1 MILEVSPILPS
12 QEDLI
17 KQLRT
22 FLSGAG
28 ANNRTQ
34 VNPQLSSTA
43 LHLLTH
49 LPAAREAVL
58 EYFGSVLDG
67 MVSRYNPQ
75 QDRDQAAYSEDVSEM
90 ILEDL
95 SRVLLSLISNSPS
108 PWAPIVSTW
117 SLDCLGKLSTKWSS
131 KVCGK
136 QGGGSSQLLHEK
148 MSAWLGCNAARVLL
162 DLAADCL
169 AKLMD
174 SKVDT
179 KMENTVDYMMSDT
192 ESCVAA
198 LLETSVKHTPHF
210 DWVVAHIGSCFPHTV
225 THRVLSVGLKDFIT
239 ASKEGGGEVT
249 LTKVPRLFSVVNILS
264 HLATTHQ
271 TDLQTAVHS
280 LLTSSLTST
289 PPSSTHIATVP
300 FLLSL
305 SSLSPGVRRAL
316 TSDLAPL
323 LAPLLDRIPLLYP
336 SWTSLYFPSHNSL
349 LSNITQLLLSTDCEG
364 PRILLLLLQAG
375 AETDQGVVGSTARI
389 IMNNLLSDIF
399 SQVHSMPKHR
409 TEEVA
414 IFCGMTSSLSTIQ
427 EMLLVEDTFQLA
439 ASTQLLSLFCL
450 HKGRSVSA
458 QLLKFLVASCTK
470 DQQLMV
476 VVQLVSQL
484 EQFHTNMVGE
494 AVSTGLRDKK
504 IDMTVFLSNLTKL
517 CQLDSGVSQSWVR
530 GLVGCQGILVEH
542 LVRPELTGLVLDL
555 FRIVPSSDNM
565 RVNTLHK
572 ICHGFVQV
580 IFNTIT
586 TTNLTMEASSARIS
600 SCEKILLQLCK
611 QHCGLQ
617 ISLRFLLDA
626 CLNSSYCVWLGG
638 EETDT
643 DQCSVRQKQA
653 VSLLKDNHKFGVM
666 PVQPLGSST
675 VFHAGTIGAGARGV
689 AENKPVTKD
698 QAEINRRTVAG
709 VIMRLCES
717 TGDQPG
723 EGAKQLALMM
733 VEIISPDI
741 MYNGLP
747 WPEEEFMKVTIER
760 DLSITRLLTRH
771 PITWTLLTMLA
782 QARPALCYCS
792 VLVRAVVAVSISH
805 WASHVTSRLTDH
817 PAQMDITRRVLE
829 LMAVGQFLPP
839 QLSLVPQIMHIF
851 DPFQLHC
858 VLIDIWNF
866 MKITVP
872 GPSLFQIAEGSGEAS
887 RDFGPYK
894 NYHGFCERLRVVVVK
909 NIDTM
914 AVIFKKYFVDALKE
928 SGENGQNGHAEPVV

>member
-1 MILEVSPILPS
+1 MILEVAPTPPNQDEL
-12 QEDLI
+12 L

-22 FLSGAG
+22 FLAGAG
-28 ANNRTQ
+28 ASTRTQ

-43 LHLLTH
+43 LHLLTQ

-67 MVSRYNPQ
+67 IVSRYNPQ
-75 QDRDQAAYSEDVSEM
+75 QDREGQNTFNEDEE
-90 ILEDL
+90 ILLEDL
-95 SRVLLSLISNSPS
+95 AKVLSSLVTSSPS

-131 KVCGK
+131 KICGK
-136 QGGGSSQLLHEK
+136 QGPNSNQLLNEK
-148 MSAWLGCNAARVLL
+148 LSAWLGCSAARVLL
-162 DLAADCL
+162 DLNADCL

-179 KMENTVDYMMSDT
+179 KMEHTVDYMMSDT

-239 ASKEGGGEVT
+239 ASKEGEGE
-249 LTKVPRLFSVVNILS
+249 LSLAKVPRLLSVVNILS

-280 LLTSSLTST
+280 LLSSSLTTTT
-289 PPSSTHIATVP
+289 PSPTHIATVP

-305 SSLSPGVRRAL
+305 SNLSPGVRRAL
-316 TSDLAPL
+316 TTDLAPL
-323 LAPLLDRIPLLYP
+323 LTPLLDRIPVLYP
-336 SWTSLYFPSHNSL
+336 SWTSLYYPTPNTL
-349 LSNITQLLLSTDCEG
+349 LTTTTQLLLSTDRDG
-364 PRILLLLLQAG
+364 PQLLLLLLQAG
-375 AETDQGVVGSTARI
+375 AGQGVVATPARTVL
-389 IMNNLLSDIF
+389 NSLLADIF
-399 SQVHSMPKHR
+399 TQVHSMSRHR
-409 TEEVA
+409 LEEVA
-414 IFCGMTSSLSTIQ
+414 IFSGLTTHLPTFQ
-427 EMLLVEDTFQLA
+427 QLLLVEDSVQLSA
-439 ASTQLLSLFCL
+439 TIQLLSLFCL

-458 QLLKFLVASCTK
+458 QLLKFLLGSCAK
-470 DQQLMV
+470 EQQLV
-476 VVQLVSQL
+476 VVTQLVNQL
-484 EQFHTNMVGE
+484 EQFHPNMVQE
-494 AVSTGLRDKK
+494 AVALGLRDRRL
-504 IDMTVFLSNLTKL
+504 DMKLFLSNLTKL
-517 CQLDSGVSQSWVR
+517 SQLESGSCHSWVR
-530 GLVGCQGILVEH
+530 AVTSCQAQLVEQ
-542 LVRPELTGLVLDL
+542 LARPDMTGLVLEL
-555 FRIVPSSDNM
+555 FRIVQPDSNL

-580 IFNTIT
+580 ILSTIT
-586 TTNLTMEASSARIS
+586 STNLTMETSAARVS
-600 SCEKILLQLCK
+600 SCEKILLQLCQ

-617 ISLRFLLDA
+617 ITLRFLLDS
-626 CLNSSYCVWLGG
+626 CLNSPYCKWLGG
-638 EETDT
+638 LQNSEEN
-643 DQCSVRQKQA
+643 SVRQKQSL
-653 VSLLKDNHKFGVM
+653 SLLVDNYKFGSM

-675 VFHAGTIGAGARGV
+675 VFHAGTIGNGAHGPP
-689 AENKPVTKD
+689 EEHPVSED

-709 VIMRLCES
+709 VVMRLCE
-717 TGDQPG
+717 GAGEQEG
-723 EGAKQLALMM
+723 EGAKQLALML

-771 PITWTLLTMLA
+771 PITWTLLSMLA

-805 WASHVTSRLTDH
+805 WASHVTSRLADH
-817 PAQMDITRRVLE
+817 PAQVDITRRVLE

-839 QLSLVPQIMHIF
+839 QLALVPQIMHIF

-858 VLIDIWNF
+858 ILIDIWNF
-866 MKITVP
+866 MKVTVP
-872 GPSLFQIAEGSGEAS
+872 GPSLFTISEGSGAAT

-894 NYHGFCERLRVVVVK
+894 NYHGFCERLRVVMVK
-909 NIDTM
+909 NINTM

>member
-1 MILEVSPILPS
+1 MRS
-12 QEDLI
+12 
-17 KQLRT
+17 
-22 FLSGAG
+22 FLAGAG
-28 ANNRTQ
+28 PSTRNQ

-67 MVSRYNPQ
+67 IVSRYNPQ
-75 QDRDQAAYSEDVSEM
+75 QDRDQNAYNEDMSEI

-95 SRVLLSLISNSPS
+95 ARVLSSLVSSSPS

-136 QGGGSSQLLHEK
+136 QGPNSNQLLHEK
-148 MSAWLGCNAARVLL
+148 MSAWLGCSAARVLL

-239 ASKEGGGEVT
+239 ASKEGEGEVT
-249 LTKVPRLFSVVNILS
+249 LTKVPRLLSVVNILS

-271 TDLQTAVHS
+271 TDLQTAVHTLVS
-280 LLTSSLTST
+280 SSLTST
-289 PPSSTHIATVP
+289 SPSPTHIATVP

-323 LAPLLDRIPLLYP
+323 LTPLLDRIPVLYP
-336 SWTSLYFPSHNSL
+336 SWTSLYFPSPNAL
-349 LSNITQLLLSTDCEG
+349 LSNVTQLLLSTDREG
-364 PRILLLLLQAG
+364 PHLLLLLLQAG
-375 AETDQGVVGSTARI
+375 VGQGVVGSSART
-389 IMNNLLSDIF
+389 IMNSLLADIF
-399 SQVHSMPKHR
+399 TQVHNMPKHR

-414 IFCGMTSSLSTIQ
+414 IFSGMSVHMATIQ
-427 EMLLVEDTFQLA
+427 EMLLVEDSFQLA
-439 ASTQLLSLFCL
+439 ASTQLLSLYCT

-458 QLLKFLVASCTK
+458 QLLKFLLGSCAK
-470 DQQLMV
+470 EQQLTV
-476 VVQLVSQL
+476 VVQLVGQL

-494 AVSTGLRDKK
+494 AVSIGLRDKK
-504 IDMTVFLSNLTKL
+504 MDMEVFLSNLAKL
-517 CQLDSGVSQSWVR
+517 SQLESGSCHSWVR
-530 GLVGCQGILVEH
+530 AVTSCQAQLVEH
-542 LVRPELTGLVLDL
+542 LVKPNMTGLVLEL
-555 FRIVPSSDNM
+555 FRLVPIATNM

-572 ICHGFVQV
+572 ISHGFVQV
-580 IFNTIT
+580 ILNTIT
-586 TTNLTMEASSARIS
+586 TPNFTVEASAARIS
-600 SCEKILLQLCK
+600 SCEKILLQLCQ

-617 ISLRFLLDA
+617 ITLRFLLDS
-626 CLNSSYCVWLGG
+626 CLNSPYCVWLGG
-638 EETDT
+638 VQDSE
-643 DQCSVRQKQA
+643 QGSVRQNQA

-675 VFHAGTIGAGARGV
+675 VFHAGTIGAGARGAA
-689 AENKPVTKD
+689 AEHPVSED
-698 QAEINRRTVAG
+698 QVEINRRTVAG
-709 VIMRLCES
+709 VIMRLCEG

-723 EGAKQLALMM
+723 EGAKQLALML

-771 PITWTLLTMLA
+771 PITWTLMSMLA

-805 WASHVTSRLTDH
+805 WASHVTSRLSDH
-817 PAQMDITRRVLE
+817 PAQVSITRRVLE

-839 QLSLVPQIMHIF
+839 QLALVPQIMHIF

-872 GPSLFQIAEGSGEAS
+872 GPSLFQISEGSGDAT

-928 SGENGQNGHAEPVV
+928 SGENGQNGHAEPLV

>member
-1 MILEVSPILPS
+1 MILEVTSNSPN

-28 ANNRTQ
+28 SHNRNQ

-58 EYFGSVLDG
+58 EYFGCVLDG
-67 MVSRYNPQ
+67 MVSRYNAQ
-75 QDRDQAAYSEDVSEM
+75 QERDQAAYSEDVSEM
-90 ILEDL
+90 ILEDM
-95 SRVLLSLISNSPS
+95 SRVLLSLISTSPS

-117 SLDCLGKLSTKWSS
+117 SLECLGKLSTKWSS

-136 QGGGSSQLLHEK
+136 QGSSSSQLLHEK
-148 MSAWLGCNAARVLL
+148 MSAWLSCNAARVLL

-174 SKVDT
+174 SKVNT

-225 THRVLSVGLKDFIT
+225 THRVLSVGLKDYIT
-239 ASKEGGGEVT
+239 ASKEGGGEVA
-249 LTKVPRLFSVVNILS
+249 LTKVPRLLSVVNILS
-264 HLATTHQ
+264 HLGTTHQ
-271 TDLQTAVHS
+271 TDLQTAVHALLSTS
-280 LLTSSLTST
+280 LSST
-289 PPSSTHIATVP
+289 PPSPTHIATVP

-305 SSLSPGVRRAL
+305 STLSPGVRRAL

-323 LAPLLDRIPLLYP
+323 LAPLLDRIPVLYP
-336 SWTSLYFPSHNSL
+336 LWTSLYFPSPNSL
-349 LSNITQLLLSTDCEG
+349 LNNITQLLLSTDQEG
-364 PRILLLLLQAG
+364 PRLLLLLLQAG
-375 AETDQGVVGSTARI
+375 PETDQGVVGSAARV
-389 IMNNLLSDIF
+389 IMNSLLADLF
-399 SQVHSMPKHR
+399 NQVHTMPKHR

-414 IFCGMTSSLSTIQ
+414 IFSGMATHLPTIQ
-427 EMLLVEDTFQLA
+427 NMLLLDDTFQLTA
-439 ASTQLLSLFCL
+439 TTQLLSLYCL
-450 HKGRSVSA
+450 YKGRSASA
-458 QLLKFLVASCTK
+458 QLLKFLVARCTK

-476 VVQLVSQL
+476 VMQLVGQL
-484 EQFHTNMVGE
+484 EQFHSNMVVE

-504 IDMTVFLSNLTKL
+504 IDLGAFISNITKL
-517 CQLDSGVSQSWVR
+517 CHLDSSMNHSWVSGVR
-530 GLVGCQGILVEH
+530 ECQALLVEH
-542 LVRPELTGLVLDL
+542 LVRPELTIIVLEL
-555 FRIVPSSDNM
+555 FRIVPSATNM
-565 RVNTLHK
+565 RVNALHK

-586 TTNLTMEASSARIS
+586 STNLTTEVSSARIF

-617 ISLRFLLDA
+617 ITLRFLLDA
-626 CLNSSYCVWLGG
+626 CLNSPYCVWLGG
-638 EETDT
+638 EQDT
-643 DQCSVRQKQA
+643 EHCSVRQKQA
-653 VSLLKDNHKFGVM
+653 ASLLKDNHKFGVM

-675 VFHAGTIGAGARGV
+675 VFHAGTIGAGARGD
-689 AENKPVTKD
+689 AGDHPVSRD
-698 QAEINRRTVAG
+698 QVEINRRTVAG
-709 VIMRLCES
+709 VIMRLCEG

-760 DLSITRLLTRH
+760 DLSITRFLTRH
-771 PITWTLLTMLA
+771 PITWTLLTMLS

-817 PAQMDITRRVLE
+817 PAQVDITRRVLE

-839 QLSLVPQIMHIF
+839 QLALVPRIMHIF

-872 GPSLFQIAEGSGEAS
+872 GPSLYQISEGSGEAS

-914 AVIFKKYFVDALKE
+914 AIIFKKYFVDALKE
-928 SGENGQNGHAEPVV
+928 SGENGQNGHAEPLV

>member
-1 MILEVSPILPS
+1 MILETPANPVS
-12 QEDLI
+12 QDDLI

-22 FLSGAG
+22 FLAGAG
-28 ANNRTQ
+28 ASTRNQ

-43 LHLLTH
+43 LHLLTQ

-67 MVSRYNPQ
+67 IVSRYNPQ
-75 QDRDQAAYSEDVSEM
+75 QDRDQNAYNEDMSEI

-95 SRVLLSLISNSPS
+95 SRVLSTLVSNSPS

-131 KVCGK
+131 KICGK
-136 QGGGSSQLLHEK
+136 QGPNSTQLLHEK
-148 MSAWLGCNAARVLL
+148 MSAWLGCSAARVLL

-169 AKLMD
+169 ARLMD

-225 THRVLSVGLKDFIT
+225 THRVLSVGLKDYIT
-239 ASKEGGGEVT
+239 ASKEGEGEVS
-249 LTKVPRLFSVVNILS
+249 LTKVPRLLSVVNILS

-280 LLTSSLTST
+280 MLSSSLTST
-289 PPSSTHIATVP
+289 PPSPTHTATVP

-305 SSLSPGVRRAL
+305 STLSPGVRRAL
-316 TSDLAPL
+316 TTDLAPL
-323 LAPLLDRIPLLYP
+323 LTPLLDRIPVLYP
-336 SWTSLYFPSHNSL
+336 SWTSLYFPSPNAL
-349 LSNITQLLLSTDCEG
+349 LSNVTQLLLSTDREG
-364 PRILLLLLQAG
+364 PHLLLLLLQAG
-375 AETDQGVVGSTARI
+375 ACQGDVASSARTL
-389 IMNNLLSDIF
+389 MNSLLADIF
-399 SQVHSMPKHR
+399 TQVHNLPKHR

-414 IFCGMTSSLSTIQ
+414 IFSGLNTHLATIQ
-427 EMLLVEDTFQLA
+427 EMLLVENTFQLSA
-439 ASTQLLSLFCL
+439 ATQLLSLYCL

-458 QLLKFLVASCTK
+458 QLLKFLLGSCAK
-470 DQQLMV
+470 EQQLV
-476 VVQLVSQL
+476 VVLQLVGQL

-504 IDMTVFLSNLTKL
+504 IDMKIFLSNLAKL
-517 CQLDSGVSQSWVR
+517 SQLESGSSHSWVR
-530 GLVGCQGILVEH
+530 AVTSCQAQLVEQ
-542 LVRPELTGLVLDL
+542 LVRPDMTALVLDL
-555 FRIVPSSDNM
+555 FRLVPSDTNM

-580 IFNTIT
+580 ILNTIT
-586 TTNLTMEASSARIS
+586 STNLTLETSAARIS
-600 SCEKILLQLCK
+600 SCEKILFQLCQ

-617 ISLRFLLDA
+617 ITLRFLLDS
-626 CLNSSYCVWLGG
+626 CLNSPYCVWLGG
-638 EETDT
+638 VQDCEES
-643 DQCSVRQKQA
+643 SVRQKQA

-675 VFHAGTIGAGARGV
+675 VFHAGTIGAGARG
-689 AENKPVTKD
+689 APPQHPVSED

-709 VIMRLCES
+709 VIMRLCEG
-717 TGDQPG
+717 TGEPQG

-771 PITWTLLTMLA
+771 PVTWSLLSMLA

-805 WASHVTSRLTDH
+805 WASHVTSRLSDH
-817 PAQMDITRRVLE
+817 PAQVDITRRVLE

-839 QLSLVPQIMHIF
+839 QLALVPQIMHIF

-872 GPSLFQIAEGSGEAS
+872 GPSLFQISEGSGDAT

-914 AVIFKKYFVDALKE
+914 AVIFKRYFVDALKE
-928 SGENGQNGHAEPVV
+928 SGENGQNGHAEPLV

>member
-1 MILEVSPILPS
+1 MILEAAPTPPN
-12 QEDLI
+12 QEDLV

-22 FLSGAG
+22 FLAGAG
-28 ANNRTQ
+28 APTRTQ
-34 VNPQLSSTA
+34 VNPQLCSTA

-67 MVSRYNPQ
+67 IVSRYNPQ
-75 QDRDQAAYSEDVSEM
+75 QERDQTVYSEDVSEI

-95 SRVLLSLISNSPS
+95 STVLSSLVSSSPS

-136 QGGGSSQLLHEK
+136 TGPNSTQLLHEK
-148 MSAWLGCNAARVLL
+148 MSAWLGCSAARVLL

-179 KMENTVDYMMSDT
+179 KIENTVDYMMSDT

-225 THRVLSVGLKDFIT
+225 THRVLSVGLKDFII
-239 ASKEGGGEVT
+239 ASKEGSGEVN
-249 LTKVPRLFSVVNILS
+249 LTKVPRLLSVVNILS

-280 LLTSSLTST
+280 LLLSSLTTT
-289 PPSSTHIATVP
+289 PPSPTHIATTP

-305 SSLSPGVRRAL
+305 SSLSPGLRRAL

-323 LAPLLDRIPLLYP
+323 LSPHLDRIPLLYP
-336 SWTSLYFPSHNSL
+336 SWISLYFPSQNSL
-349 LSNITQLLLSTDCEG
+349 LSSITQLLLCTDRDG
-364 PRILLLLLQAG
+364 PRLLLLLLHAG
-375 AETDQGVVGSTARI
+375 VGQDAVGSSARNI
-389 IMNNLLSDIF
+389 INCLLADIF
-399 SQVHSMPKHR
+399 NQVHNMPKHR
-409 TEEVA
+409 TEEVS
-414 IFCGMTSSLSTIQ
+414 IFSGMSSHLPTLQ
-427 EMLLVEDTFQLA
+427 QMLLVEDTFQLS
-439 ASTQLLSLFCL
+439 ASSQLLSLYCL

-470 DQQLMV
+470 DQQLTV
-476 VVQLVSQL
+476 VVQVVGQL

-494 AVSTGLRDKK
+494 AVSTGLKDKK
-504 IDMTVFLSNLTKL
+504 INMKVFLSNLAKL
-517 CQLDSGVSQSWVR
+517 TQLESGLGQSWVR
-530 GLVGCQGILVEH
+530 AVTSCQPLLVEF
-542 LVRPELTGLVLDL
+542 LVRPDLTGLVLDL
-555 FRIVPSSDNM
+555 YRIVPSATNM

-580 IFNTIT
+580 ILNTIT
-586 TTNLTMEASSARIS
+586 STNLSMEDSTARIS
-600 SCEKILLQLCK
+600 SCEKILLELCK

-617 ISLRFLLDA
+617 VTLRFLLDS
-626 CLNSSYCVWLGG
+626 CLNSSYCEWLGG
-638 EETDT
+638 EQDT
-643 DQCSVRQKQA
+643 EQSTVRQRQA
-653 VSLLKDNHKFGVM
+653 ACLLKDNHKFGVM

-675 VFHAGTIGAGARGV
+675 VFHAGTIGAGARTGGGDHT
-689 AENKPVTKD
+689 VTQD
-698 QAEINRRTVAG
+698 QAEVNRRTVAG
-709 VIMRLCES
+709 VVMRLCEG

-723 EGAKQLALMM
+723 EGAKQLALML
-733 VEIISPDI
+733 VEMISPDI

-805 WASHVTSRLTDH
+805 WASHVTSRLSDH
-817 PAQMDITRRVLE
+817 PAQVDITRKVLE

-839 QLSLVPQIMHIF
+839 QLALVPQIMHIF

-872 GPSLFQIAEGSGEAS
+872 GPSLFQISEGSGDAS

-928 SGENGQNGHAEPVV
+928 SGENGQNGHAEPSLG

>member
-1 MILEVSPILPS
+1 
-12 QEDLI
+12 
-17 KQLRT
+17 
-22 FLSGAG
+22 
-28 ANNRTQ
+28 
-34 VNPQLSSTA
+34 
-43 LHLLTH
+43 
-49 LPAAREAVL
+49 
-58 EYFGSVLDG
+58 
-67 MVSRYNPQ
+67 
-75 QDRDQAAYSEDVSEM
+75 
-90 ILEDL
+90 
-95 SRVLLSLISNSPS
+95 
-108 PWAPIVSTW
+108 
-117 SLDCLGKLSTKWSS
+117 
-131 KVCGK
+131 
-136 QGGGSSQLLHEK
+136 
-148 MSAWLGCNAARVLL
+148 MSAWLGCSAARVLL

-239 ASKEGGGEVT
+239 ASKEGEGEVT
-249 LTKVPRLFSVVNILS
+249 LTKVPRLLSVVNILS

-271 TDLQTAVHS
+271 TDLQTAVHTLVS
-280 LLTSSLTST
+280 SSLTST
-289 PPSSTHIATVP
+289 SPSPTHIATVP

-323 LAPLLDRIPLLYP
+323 LTPLLDRIPVLYP
-336 SWTSLYFPSHNSL
+336 SWTSLYFPSPNAL
-349 LSNITQLLLSTDCEG
+349 LSNVTQLLLSTDREG
-364 PRILLLLLQAG
+364 PHLLLLLLQAG
-375 AETDQGVVGSTARI
+375 VGQGVVGSSART
-389 IMNNLLSDIF
+389 IMNSLLADIF
-399 SQVHSMPKHR
+399 TQVHNMPKHR

-414 IFCGMTSSLSTIQ
+414 IFSGMSVHMATIQ
-427 EMLLVEDTFQLA
+427 EMLLVEDSFQLA
-439 ASTQLLSLFCL
+439 ASTQLLSLYCT

-458 QLLKFLVASCTK
+458 QLLKFLLGSCAK
-470 DQQLMV
+470 EQQLTV
-476 VVQLVSQL
+476 VVQLVGQL

-494 AVSTGLRDKK
+494 AVSIGLRDKK
-504 IDMTVFLSNLTKL
+504 MDMEVFLSNLAKL
-517 CQLDSGVSQSWVR
+517 SQLESGSCHSWVR
-530 GLVGCQGILVEH
+530 AVTSCQAQLVEH
-542 LVRPELTGLVLDL
+542 LVKPNMTGLVLEL
-555 FRIVPSSDNM
+555 FRLVPIATNM

-572 ICHGFVQV
+572 ISHGFVQV
-580 IFNTIT
+580 ILNTIT
-586 TTNLTMEASSARIS
+586 TPNFTVEASAARIS
-600 SCEKILLQLCK
+600 SCEKILLQLCQ

-617 ISLRFLLDA
+617 ITLRFLLDS
-626 CLNSSYCVWLGG
+626 CLNSPYCVWLGG
-638 EETDT
+638 VQDSE
-643 DQCSVRQKQA
+643 QGSVRQNQA

-675 VFHAGTIGAGARGV
+675 VFHAGTIGAGARGAA
-689 AENKPVTKD
+689 AEHPVSED
-698 QAEINRRTVAG
+698 QVEINRRTVAG
-709 VIMRLCES
+709 VIMRLCEG

-723 EGAKQLALMM
+723 EGAKQLALML

-771 PITWTLLTMLA
+771 PITWTLMSMLA

-805 WASHVTSRLTDH
+805 WASHVTSRLSDH
-817 PAQMDITRRVLE
+817 PAQVSITRRVLE

-839 QLSLVPQIMHIF
+839 QLALVPQIMHIF

-872 GPSLFQIAEGSGEAS
+872 GPSLFQISEGSGDAT

-928 SGENGQNGHAEPVV
+928 SGENGQNGHAEPLV

>member
-1 MILEVSPILPS
+1 
-12 QEDLI
+12 
-17 KQLRT
+17 LRS
-22 FLSGAG
+22 FLAGAG
-28 ANNRTQ
+28 PSTRNQ

-67 MVSRYNPQ
+67 IVSRYNPQ
-75 QDRDQAAYSEDVSEM
+75 QDRDQNAYNEDMSEI

-95 SRVLLSLISNSPS
+95 ARVLSSLVSSSPS

-136 QGGGSSQLLHEK
+136 QGPNSNQLLHEK
-148 MSAWLGCNAARVLL
+148 MSAWLGCSAARVLL

-239 ASKEGGGEVT
+239 ASKEGEGEVT
-249 LTKVPRLFSVVNILS
+249 LTKVPRLLSVVNILS

-271 TDLQTAVHS
+271 TDLQTAVHTLVS
-280 LLTSSLTST
+280 SSLTST
-289 PPSSTHIATVP
+289 SPSPTHIATVP

-323 LAPLLDRIPLLYP
+323 LTPLLDRIPVLYP
-336 SWTSLYFPSHNSL
+336 SWTSLYFPSPNAL
-349 LSNITQLLLSTDCEG
+349 LSNVTQLLLSTDREG
-364 PRILLLLLQAG
+364 PHLLLLLLQAG
-375 AETDQGVVGSTARI
+375 VGQGVVGSSART
-389 IMNNLLSDIF
+389 IMNSLLADIF
-399 SQVHSMPKHR
+399 TQVHNMPKHR

-414 IFCGMTSSLSTIQ
+414 IFSGMSVHMATIQ
-427 EMLLVEDTFQLA
+427 EMLLVEDSFQLA
-439 ASTQLLSLFCL
+439 ASTQLLSLYCT

-458 QLLKFLVASCTK
+458 QLLKFLLGSCAK
-470 DQQLMV
+470 EQQLTV
-476 VVQLVSQL
+476 VVQLVGQL

-494 AVSTGLRDKK
+494 AVSIGLRDKK
-504 IDMTVFLSNLTKL
+504 MDMEVFLSNLAKL
-517 CQLDSGVSQSWVR
+517 SQLESGSCHSWVR
-530 GLVGCQGILVEH
+530 AVTSCQAQLVEH
-542 LVRPELTGLVLDL
+542 LVKPNMTGLVLEL
-555 FRIVPSSDNM
+555 FRLVPIATNM

-572 ICHGFVQV
+572 ISHGFVQV
-580 IFNTIT
+580 ILNTIT
-586 TTNLTMEASSARIS
+586 TPNFTVEASAARIS
-600 SCEKILLQLCK
+600 SCEKILLQLCQ

-617 ISLRFLLDA
+617 ITLRFLLDS
-626 CLNSSYCVWLGG
+626 CLNSPYCVWLGG
-638 EETDT
+638 VQDSE
-643 DQCSVRQKQA
+643 QGSVRQNQA

-675 VFHAGTIGAGARGV
+675 VFHAGTIGAGARGAA
-689 AENKPVTKD
+689 AEHPVSED
-698 QAEINRRTVAG
+698 QVEINRRTVAG
-709 VIMRLCES
+709 VIMRLCEG

-723 EGAKQLALMM
+723 EGAKQLALML

-771 PITWTLLTMLA
+771 PITWTLMSMLA

-805 WASHVTSRLTDH
+805 WASHVTSRLSDH
-817 PAQMDITRRVLE
+817 PAQVSITRRVLE

-839 QLSLVPQIMHIF
+839 QLALVPQIMHIF

-872 GPSLFQIAEGSGEAS
+872 GPSLFQISEGSGDAT

-928 SGENGQNGHAEPVV
+928 SGENGQNGHAEPLV